1 LGVFH
6 GILGFMR
13 PKPQLVLKDSGLIKP
28 SALPEFLRE
37 LRKQD
42 TISGYHFIPSRE
54 PRFVDSPA
62 ALDARLRHAM
72 EHRGIEKLY
81 SHQAEAFQLATSGRN
96 VVIVTPTASG
106 KTLCYN
112 LPVLQAILENPDAR
126 ALYLYPTKALTY
138 DQLDDLMQW
147 ANELSTGA
155 DIGIYSYDGDTPQDA
170 RSAVRSRG
178 HVILSNPDMLH
189 KGILPHHTKW
199 TKLFENLKYIV
210 VDELHTYRGVF
221 GSHLANL
228 FRRLARICEFYGSTP
243 QFICTSATIANPQE
257 LAEKLTGRPFEF
269 IRESGAGEG
278 EKHVFF
284 YNPPVVNRQLGIR
297 RSYVKESQNIAEAF
311 LKRNIPAIVFAN
323 SRLIT
328 EILVRYLKGALEQGP
343 APEEKIVG
351 YRGGYLP
358 NERRQIERGLR
369 DGRIKGVVSTNALEL
384 GIDIGSLDVS
394 VLAGYPGTIAS
405 TWQRMGRA
413 GRRSGMSVAVL
424 VASSNPLD
432 QFIVNHPEYFLSQPP
447 EMGLINPDNIHILIS
462 HLQCAT
468 FELPFRADERFGGH
482 DVSEILEYLR
492 DRGFIHRAGEKWH
505 WTSDTYPADSISLR
519 SISSDNF
526 VIVETTHESRIIG
539 EVDYTSAFSTL
550 HEKAIYLH
558 QGQQYYVHQLDI
570 PERRAYVKRVDSDYF
585 TDAITYTKVKVLETM
600 ETAAEHN
607 HGEVHVAHQVVG
619 FKKLKFHTMENVGS
633 GDLNLPAQEMHTTSY
648 WITIARPVFEALPYS
663 TTERLNG
670 LYGLAYALA
679 HLACVFLMCDRRD
692 LGSAVE
698 AGVDDP
704 TFNPTIF
711 IYDNFPG
718 GIGLSR
724 PLYEIREQVLT
735 ATRNL
740 IQSCSCDD
748 GCPSCVGPRVSAKEV
763 ALKILDSLTH
773 A

>member
-1 LGVFH
+1 
-6 GILGFMR
+6 MR
-13 PKPQLVLKDSGLIKP
+13 PKAQLLLKDSALSKP
-28 SALPEFLRE
+28 SPLAEFLRE
-37 LRKQD
+37 LKKSESV
-42 TISGYHFIPSRE
+42 SGYHHIPPRE
-54 PRFVDSPA
+54 PRLVDFPP
-62 ALDARLRHAM
+62 ALDARLRHALKQ
-72 EHRGIEKLY
+72 RGIEKLY
-81 SHQAEAFQLATSGRN
+81 SHQADAFDLTRSGKN
-96 VVIVTPTASG
+96 AVIVTPTASG
-106 KTLCYN
+106 KTLGYN
-112 LPVLQAILENPDAR
+112 LPVLQTIVENPDAR

-147 ANELSTGA
+147 SNQLSGERPF
-155 DIGIYSYDGDTPQDA
+155 GVYSYDGDTPQDA
-170 RSAVRSRG
+170 RPAVRSRG
-178 HVILSNPDMLH
+178 HIILTNPDMLH

-199 TKLFENLKYIV
+199 VRLFENLRFVV

-228 FRRLARICEFYGSTP
+228 FRRLARICQFYGSAP

-257 LAEKLTGRPFEF
+257 LAEKLTDLPFEF

-284 YNPPVVNRQLGIR
+284 YNPPVVNQQLGIR
-297 RSYVKESQNIAEAF
+297 RSYVKESQHIAAAF
-311 LKRNIPAIVFAN
+311 LKRNVATIVFAN

-328 EILVRYLKGALEQGP
+328 EILVNYLKASLQQDSAAVGP
-343 APEEKIVG
+343 ALNEIIVG

-369 DGRIKGVVSTNALEL
+369 DGSIRGVVSTNALEL

-413 GRRSGMSVAVL
+413 GRRSGMSVSIL
-424 VASSNPLD
+424 VASSTPLD

-447 EMGLINPDNIHILIS
+447 EMGLINPDNIHILIN
-462 HLQCAT
+462 HLQCAA
-468 FELPFRADERFGGH
+468 FELPFGSDERFGGH
-482 DVSEILEYLR
+482 DVSEILEFLR
-492 DRGFIHRAGEKWH
+492 DRGFIHRAGNKWH
-505 WTSDTYPADSISLR
+505 WTNDTYPADSISLR

-526 VIVETTHESRIIG
+526 VVVETTGEPKIIG

-570 PERRAYVKRVDSDYF
+570 PERRAYVKQVDSDYF
-585 TDAITYTKVKVLETM
+585 TDAITYSKVKILETM
-600 ETAAEHN
+600 EAVAEHN

-619 FKKLKFHTMENVGS
+619 FKKLKFYTMENVGS

-648 WITIARPVFEALPYS
+648 WMTIPRPVLESLRYS
-663 TTERLNG
+663 TTEKLNG
-670 LYGLAYALA
+670 LHGLAYAVA
-679 HLACVFLMCDRRD
+679 HLSCVYLMCDRRD
-692 LGSAVE
+692 IGSAVD
-698 AGVDDP
+698 AGLEDP
-704 TFNPTIF
+704 TFHPTIF

-724 PLYEIREQVLT
+724 PLYEIRNQVLE
-735 ATRNL
+735 ATRQL
-740 IQSCSCDD
+740 IRSCPCQD
-748 GCPSCVGPRVSAKEV
+748 GCPSCVGPTALAKEI
-763 ALKILDSLTH
+763 ALALLDCLNH

>member
-1 LGVFH
+1 MLS
-6 GILGFMR
+6 
-13 PKPQLVLKDSGLIKP
+13 KSQLVLNDSAFTKSSGLR
-28 SALPEFLRE
+28 EFLGE
-37 LRKQD
+37 LKKSES
-42 TISGYHFIPSRE
+42 ISGYHYIPARE
-54 PRFVDSPA
+54 PRLVDFPA
-62 ALDARLRHAM
+62 AVDRRLKDVLER
-72 EHRGIEKLY
+72 RSITKLY
-81 SHQAEAFQLATSGRN
+81 SHQAESFELARDGRN

-112 LPVLQAILENPDAR
+112 LPVLQRIVENPDAR

-147 ANELSTGA
+147 ANDLSGHNLCV
-155 DIGIYSYDGDTPQDA
+155 YSYDGDTPQDA
-170 RSAVRSRG
+170 RSAVRGRG
-178 HVILSNPDMLH
+178 HIILSNPDMLH

-199 TKLFENLKYIV
+199 TKLFENLQFIV

-228 FRRLARICEFYGSTP
+228 FRRLARICEFYGSKP
-243 QFICTSATIANPQE
+243 QFVCTSATIANPQE
-257 LAEKLTGRPFEF
+257 LAEKLTGQPFEF

-278 EKHVFF
+278 EKHLFF
-284 YNPPVVNRQLGIR
+284 YNPPVVNKQLGIR
-297 RSYVKESQNIAEAF
+297 RSYVKEAQHIATAF

-328 EILVRYLKGALEQGP
+328 EILVRYLKASLDQGP
-343 APEEKIVG
+343 VPEDVVVG

-369 DGRIKGVVSTNALEL
+369 DGRIRGVVSTNALEL

-394 VLAGYPGTIAS
+394 VLAGYPGTVAS

-468 FELPFRADERFGGH
+468 FELPFGSDELFGGH
-482 DVSEILEYLR
+482 NVSEILEFLR
-492 DRGFIHRAGEKWH
+492 DRGFVHRAANKWH
-505 WTSDTYPADSISLR
+505 WTSDSYPADSISLR
-519 SISSDNF
+519 SVSSDNF
-526 VIVETTHESRIIG
+526 VIVETTGEARIIG

-570 PERRAYVKRVDSDYF
+570 AERRAYMKQVDSDYF

-619 FKKLKFHTMENVGS
+619 FKKLKFYTMENVGS
-633 GDLNLPAQEMHTTSY
+633 GDLNLPVQEMHTTSY
-648 WITIARPVFEALPYS
+648 WVTIPRDVFESLPYS
-663 TTERLNG
+663 STERLNG
-670 LYGLAYALA
+670 LYGLVYAFA
-679 HLACVFLMCDRRD
+679 HLSCAFLMCDRRD
-692 LGSAVE
+692 VGSAVD
-698 AGVDDP
+698 AGLDNP
-704 TFNPTIF
+704 TFHPTIF

-724 PLYEIREQVLT
+724 PLYEIREQVCQ
-735 ATRNL
+735 ATRRL
-740 IQSCSCDD
+740 IRSCLCAD
-748 GCPSCVGPRVSAKEV
+748 GCPSCVGPTAMAKEV
-763 ALKILDSLTH
+763 SLAILDSLKH

>member
-1 LGVFH
+1 
-6 GILGFMR
+6 MR